1 MPLSIARAGTI
12 FISIFAL
19 FMLGFIA
26 FFIHTDT
33 KNTESVRKITERGMP
48 HLQAAMEFRFQVVQI
63 QQWLTDMSAT
73 RGQDGLDDGY
83 AEAETAYKGAQ
94 QAIKDLTR
102 IDPNFAREFPTI
114 NADLDTYY
122 TMGKKMAA
130 AYVADGTTAGNATMG
145 AFDTESSRMQK
156 VIAEVIDDS
165 KRDVE
170 KDRNDLMA
178 NATTIHE
185 LAYIFSALVIILLIT
200 AIIFGR
206 TNLLSPLMALKRQL
220 VELNSGNADLSFSF
234 NDSSATEI
242 GAIRR
247 EIDKIFATL
256 NTTVIDLRTN
266 SNSLAAAVSQI
277 RSSFGITSGAVNEQ
291 MHELDSLASAMT
303 EMSATADDVARNT
316 ELTALEVRSTG
327 SAARDASQLVNLA
340 EKTIHTI
347 SEEMSHNQNVIA
359 KLDNDT
365 DEIAKVLDV
374 IRAIAEQTNLL
385 ALNAAIEAARAG
397 EQGRGFAVV
406 ADEVRALAGRT
417 QDSTGVIQTLI
428 QSLQAVAKETA
439 NVLRTAASRSQEAA
453 GESAA
458 SGQSMRNIVL
468 ITEKIGDMS
477 TQVATAI
484 EQQSAVLAETSR
496 NVVHV
501 RDNANSVNQEM
512 LQMNHSLDNLL
523 AGAND
528 LVQIAARFES
538 NKRKSY

>member
-19 FMLGFIA
+19 AMMGFITLL
-26 FFIHTDT
+26 ITDSN
-33 KNTESVRKITERGMP
+33 KNTASIKAITERGMP
-48 HLQAAMEFRFQVVQI
+48 HMQAAMEFRFNVVQI
-63 QQWLTDMSAT
+63 QQWLTDISAT

-83 AEAETAYKGAQ
+83 AEAETAYKNAQ
-94 QAIKDLTR
+94 QAIKNLTQL
-102 IDPNFAREFPTI
+102 DPEFANQFPNI
-114 NADLDTYY
+114 NADLDAYY
-122 TMGKKMAA
+122 AMGKKMAA
-130 AYVADGTTAGNATMG
+130 AYVANGTTAGNATMG
-145 AFDTESSRMQK
+145 AFDAESSRIQK
-156 VIAEVIDDS
+156 IVAEVMEDS
-165 KRDVE
+165 KADVD
-170 KDRNDLMA
+170 KDRNNLTA
-178 NATTIHE
+178 NANTIHQ
-185 LAYIFSALVIILLIT
+185 LAYIFSVLIIILLII
-200 AIIFGR
+200 AVIFGR
-206 TNLLSPLMALKRQL
+206 TNLLSPLLALKRQL

-234 NDSSATEI
+234 KDTSHTEM

-256 NTTVIDLRTN
+256 NTTVNDLRN
-266 SNSLAAAVSQI
+266 ESNSLAASVNQI
-277 RSSFGITSGAVNEQ
+277 RSSFNITSSAVNDQ

-316 ELTALEVRSTG
+316 ELTAIEVRGTG
-327 SAARDASQLVNLA
+327 TAARDASQLVNLA

-374 IRAIAEQTNLL
+374 IRGIAEQTNLL

-439 NVLRTAASRSQEAA
+439 NVLRTAATRSQEAA

-538 NKRKSY
+538 SKRKGY